1 LQNHVCD
8 KAIKLNELILQLVMN
23 KYEEVKYMKKKR
35 VSDLVFVTPGLLIY
49 IVFMVVPILLT
60 FYYSFTNWNGISST
74 YKFVGFKNFTHL
86 FKDRSFI
93 EAIKTTLIIT
103 LTTAFFLNV
112 LAIIMAVL
120 LDGVGKIFKIGKAGI
135 FLPAILSSVVVS
147 FLWSYMTQTNGG
159 IINYFFSIFNIP
171 AFDFYRTAMRT
182 THLVSGVIVWGAL
195 GFYTTVYDAT
205 LKTIPEELYEAGRV
219 DGASAL
225 QRFFRITIPLL
236 TPGITINSILA
247 VTWGLKQYDFVK
259 IMTPGSIQ
267 TIAVNAVERAFDYN
281 RLAYASAIVLI
292 LFFAM
297 AIISFIQIYL
307 VKKVEVEY

>member
-1 LQNHVCD
+1 M
-8 KAIKLNELILQLVMN
+8 KN
-23 KYEEVKYMKKKR
+23 KKFNITDVA
-35 VSDLVFVTPGLLIY
+35 FVTPGLMIYLI
-49 IVFMVVPILLT
+49 FMVIPILLT
-60 FYYSFTNWNGISST
+60 FYYSFTNWNGINST
-74 YKFVGFKNFTHL
+74 YKFIGFKNFTHL
-86 FKDRSFI
+86 LNDRSFI

-103 LTTAFFLNV
+103 VTTAFFLNV
-112 LAIIMAVL
+112 LAIIFAVI
-120 LDGVGKIFKIGKAGI
+120 LDGVGKVFRIGKAGI
-135 FLPAILSSVVVS
+135 FIPAILSSVVVS

-159 IINYFFSIFNIP
+159 IINYILGVFHIP
-171 AFDFYRTAMRT
+171 GYDFYKTTLRT
-182 THLVSGVIVWGAL
+182 THLVSGVIIWAAL

-219 DGASAL
+219 DGANAL
-225 QRFFRITIPLL
+225 QRFFHITIPLL

-281 RLAYASAIVLI
+281 RLAYASAIVLV

-297 AIISFIQIYL
+297 AIISFVQIYL

>member
-1 LQNHVCD
+1 
-8 KAIKLNELILQLVMN
+8 
-23 KYEEVKYMKKKR
+23 
-35 VSDLVFVTPGLLIY
+35 
-49 IVFMVVPILLT
+49 MVIPILLT
-60 FYYSFTNWNGISST
+60 FYYSFTNWNGINSS
-74 YKFVGFKNFTHL
+74 YQFVGLKNFTHL
-86 FKDRSFI
+86 LNDRSFTD
-93 EAIKTTLIIT
+93 AIKTTLIIT
-103 LTTAFFLNV
+103 ITTAFFLNV
-112 LAIIMAVL
+112 IAIGLAAI
-120 LDGVGKIFKIGKAGI
+120 LDGVGKVYRIGKAGLFI
-135 FLPAILSSVVVS
+135 PAILSSVVVS

-159 IINYFFSIFNIP
+159 IINYILGIFNIQSY
-171 AFDFYRTAMRT
+171 DFYKTTLRT
-182 THLVSGVIVWGAL
+182 TYLVSGVIVWAAL

-219 DGASAL
+219 DGANAF
-225 QRFFRITIPLL
+225 QRFFRITLPLL

-281 RLAYASAIVLI
+281 RLAYASAIVLV
-292 LFFAM
+292 LFFAI